1 MKTFEMTAEI
11 SPSHE
16 IHLKLPDSVAA
27 GTARVVIYCN
37 DAQSP
42 DKEMLEFHHRLA
54 ECQAKGKGNL
64 DDIIPLLLERNGP
77 TLTHAEIRAIV
88 KAERDSWDD

>member
-42 DKEMLEFHHRLA
+42 DEKMQEY
-54 ECQAKGKGNL
+54 QAKGKGNL

-77 TLTHAEIRAIV
+77 TLTHAEILAIV